1 MRREEEE
8 GERGSGRGG
17 FGAREAPQRGG
28 FRGASYRERTKAEN
42 EGSREYLSGRGGFG
56 QAPPRG
62 GFRDTREPFRRP
74 EEGRSGG
81 GAREGETRVQV
92 ERLEAEGPP
101 YTIFAGNLAFE
112 VDERR
117 LEGFFSAEK
126 CKVLRTRVLRDR
138 EGRSKRF
145 GFVEFGD
152 ANSLIVAL
160 EKNRKELLG
169 RAIRLDIEKHALKTE
184 ERPNRL
190 LCLPREVLSYM
201 LENFAAARSIARLRG
216 TCTAFKK
223 HIDENPKLT
232 KKVQTARTKAEA
244 DQLKR
249 SAAAKRRPHTVWD
262 DDHRVDYLAEM
273 QDAIQAYK
281 YGSDW

>member
-1 MRREEEE
+1 VALERERHLSEADSVVQVIEKELRQRTRKVENICLEGVALDKRLREAGSVILVSLLDAQKRVEVEEEQ
-8 GERGSGRGG
+8 ERGK
-17 FGAREAPQRGG
+17 REFKLKGLRLKVLLTRSSLGILPLRL
-28 FRGASYRERTKAEN
+28 TKDAWK
-42 EGSREYLSGRGGFG
+42 
-56 QAPPRG
+56 
-62 GFRDTREPFRRP
+62 
-74 EEGRSGG
+74 
-81 GAREGETRVQV
+81 
-92 ERLEAEGPP
+92 
-101 YTIFAGNLAFE
+101 
-112 VDERR
+112 
-117 LEGFFSAEK
+117 GFFPQKNA
-126 CKVLRTRVLRDR
+126 RTRVLRDR